1 MLVCSWLML
10 ICTDHTTTS
19 IWRSYAAHAVQDARD
34 GAKGPEVPRRPRLGT
49 RQGRTPV
56 VAGTARG
63 GGQGARR
70 IPTRAENRARTGE
83 ERDGKSG
90 CVSPRCP
97 RPVHSPDWG
106 DRQSRPPLSLGVEG
120 VGHFRGTR

>member
-10 ICTDHTTTS
+10 IGTNQTTTS

-34 GAKGPEVPRRPRLGT
+34 GAKSPEVPRRPRVST
-49 RQGRTPV
+49 RQGRALV

-70 IPTRAENRARTGE
+70 IPTRAENRARSGE
-83 ERDGKSG
+83 ERDGNKG
-90 CVSPRCP
+90 LETTRCLL
-97 RPVHSPDWG
+97 PV
-106 DRQSRPPLSLGVEG
+106 QS
-120 VGHFRGTR
+120 